1 MNSNKGKKIVL
12 VILMLLAVVVIALM
26 LTYALSSKPNSNDE
40 DNKLPIENVN
50 NDNEEQDTPND
61 FALKFLKL
69 ENEKEN
75 KVYSP
80 LSIKYA
86 LKMLE
91 EAANGESK
99 SQISNLLSDATLT
112 KYTSS
117 KNLSIANAL
126 FIKDIFK
133 DSVKESYVTTLKN
146 NYDADIKY
154 DAFKTAKAINEW
166 IKEKT
171 FEIIP
176 EILSDDDVS
185 SLDYALVNTVAIDM
199 EWQNKFLTRWIEG
212 DYPSIG
218 RIYVNHERGNGDH
231 NISVDL
237 PERVTENE
245 FESNNGKIQVAGMEI
260 SASINNYDI
269 INELG
274 EENIKQIV
282 TDDYT
287 KIAKNPSSYPQYDVL
302 LSEDTSDEGIK
313 KALDEYLPEYI
324 EEIKENYH
332 SYEASTEFSF
342 YVDDDVKVFAKNLK
356 EYDGTKLQYI
366 GIMPTQV
373 ELNTFVEGIDTATI
387 NKYISSLKTIATEN
401 FKEGVLTKI
410 EGYIPKFD
418 FEYDLNLL
426 EDLNI
431 CNITDVFDKEKA
443 DLSNLTSELGAYI
456 SNVAHKA
463 KIEFTED
470 GIKAAAV
477 TVLGGMG
484 AGTPYDYKFE
494 IPVEYIDLTFDKP
507 YMFLVRDTETNELL
521 FVGTVYEPLLWENE
535 PSKDVPSGT

>member
-26 LTYALSSKPNSNDE
+26 LTYALSSKPNNNDE

-99 SQISNLLSDATLT
+99 SQISNLLGDATLT

-126 FIKDIFK
+126 FIRDTFK

-199 EWQNKFLTRWIEG
+199 EWQNKFLTRMIEG

-218 RIYVNHERGNGDH
+218 QIYTNHERSDGEHYIG
-231 NISVDL
+231 VDL

-245 FESNNGKIQVAGMEI
+245 FEGNNGKIQVAGMEI

-287 KIAKNPSSYPQYDVL
+287 KFAKEPTNSWGL

-313 KALDEYLPEYI
+313 KALNEYLPRYI
-324 EEIKENYH
+324 EELKENYH

-342 YVDDDVKVFAKNLK
+342 YVDNDVKVFAKSLK

-373 ELNTFVEGIDTATI
+373 ELNTFVEDIDTTTI

-410 EGYIPKFD
+410 EGFIPKFD

-456 SNVAHKA
+456 SNAAHKA

-484 AGTPYDYKFE
+484 AGGIYDYEFE

-535 PSKDVPSGT
+535 PSKDVPSGV

>member
-99 SQISNLLSDATLT
+99 SQISNLLGDATLT

-126 FIKDIFK
+126 FIKDTFK

-154 DAFKTAKAINEW
+154 DTLKTAKAINEW

-199 EWQNKFLTRWIEG
+199 EWQNKFLTRWLEG

-218 RIYVNHERGNGDH
+218 QIYTNHERGDGEHYID
-231 NISVDL
+231 VDL

-245 FESNNGKIQVAGMEI
+245 FEGNNGKIQVAGMEI

-287 KIAKNPSSYPQYDVL
+287 EFAKDPSNSWRL
-302 LSEDTSDEGIK
+302 LSEDTSDKGIK
-313 KALDEYLPEYI
+313 KALDEYLPKYI
-324 EEIKENYH
+324 EELKENYH
-332 SYEASTEFSF
+332 SYGASTEFSF

-410 EGYIPKFD
+410 EGFIPKFD

-456 SNVAHKA
+456 SNAAHKA

-484 AGTPYDYKFE
+484 AGEPYDYIFE
-494 IPVEYIDLTFDKP
+494 IPVEFIDLTFDKP
-507 YMFLVRDTETNELL
+507 YMFLIRDTETNELL

-535 PSKDVPSGT
+535 PSKDVPSAT